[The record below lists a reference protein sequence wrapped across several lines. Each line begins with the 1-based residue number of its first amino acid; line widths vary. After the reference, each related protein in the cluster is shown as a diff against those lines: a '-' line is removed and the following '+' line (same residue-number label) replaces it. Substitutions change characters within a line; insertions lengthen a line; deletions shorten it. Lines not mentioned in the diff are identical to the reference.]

1 MSKRILI
8 VGGVAGGASAA
19 ARVRRLDEFAEI
31 IMFEKGPH
39 VSFSNCCLPNHLSGM
54 VENSDDLV
62 LMSPEQFKSQY
73 NIEARVNSEVL
84 KINRDNKTITVKNLE
99 TGEEYEEG
107 YDKLVL
113 SPGANPIVPRIEG
126 HDKDHVFTVRNVVDI
141 DKLNRYVGNGKI
153 KDIAVIGGGFIGVE
167 VAENLQLANK
177 GYNVTLV
184 EAADQI
190 MAPFDYDMVQILHKE
205 MIDKGIDLI
214 VGDGIAKIE
223 DGHIELAS
231 GKRLLAQT
239 VVMAIGV
246 RPETTLAR
254 EAGLEIGETGAIK
267 VDHNYLTNDKDI
279 YAVGDAIEVY
289 SKLTH
294 KKTRLAL
301 AGPAQRQARAA
312 ADHMYGI
319 PHRNTGVIGS
329 SCIKIFDMNA
339 ASTGLTE
346 KAAKSAG
353 IQYDFVYI
361 IPGDI
366 VGLMPGNSP
375 FHLKLIYEVPTGKI
389 LGAQAIGKGNASKR
403 IDVIA
408 AMIMMGGTLEDL
420 KELELCYAPAFSTAK
435 DPVNHA
441 ALVALNILNGV
452 FKQVPVYKVR
462 ELVENNAFIIDVREK
477 DEYEAGHLNNAI
489 NIPLSEI
496 RQRTSE
502 IPKDVPVYLHCRS
515 SQRSYNAIM
524 ALQHM
529 GYDNLYNISGSY
541 LGISY
546 HEYFNDQVTER
557 NKILTQY
564 NFN

>member
-1 MSKRILI
+1 MSKKVLVI
-8 VGGVAGGASAA
+8 GGVAGGASAA
-19 ARVRRLDEFAEI
+19 ARVRRLDESAEV
-31 IMFEKGPH
+31 IMFEKGPN

-54 VENSDDLV
+54 IENSEDLV
-62 LMSPEQFKSQY
+62 LMCPSKFKSQY
-73 NIEARVNSEVL
+73 NIEARVNSEVM
-84 KINRDNKTITVKNLE
+84 KINREAKTLTVKDLE
-99 TGEEYEEG
+99 TGKEYDES
-107 YDKLVL
+107 YDTLVL

-126 HDKDHVFTVRNVVDI
+126 FDKPNVFTVRNVVDI
-141 DKLNRYVGNGKI
+141 DKLNKYVQSDEV

-167 VAENLQLANK
+167 VAENLQLSSKDFNI
-177 GYNVTLV
+177 TLV

-205 MIDKGIDLI
+205 MIDQGIKLI
-214 VGDGIAKIE
+214 VGDGIAKVA
-223 DGHIELAS
+223 DDHIELSS
-231 GKRLLAQT
+231 GKKVPAHA

-246 RPETTLAR
+246 RPETALAK
-254 EAGLEIGETGAIK
+254 ESGLEIGETGAIL
-267 VDHNYLTNDKDI
+267 VDHNYKTNDKDI

-289 SKLTH
+289 NKLTH
-294 KKTRLAL
+294 SKSRLAL

-312 ADHMYGI
+312 ADHMYGK

-329 SCIKIFDMNA
+329 SCIQIFETKA

-346 KAAKSAG
+346 KAAQRAG
-353 IQYDFVYI
+353 IKYDFVYI
-361 IPGDI
+361 IPGDK

-375 FHLKLIYEVPTGKI
+375 LHFKLIYEVPTGII
-389 LGAQAIGKGNASKR
+389 LGAQAVGKGNVDKR

-408 AMIMMGGTLEDL
+408 TMITMGGTLEDL

-441 ALVALNILNGV
+441 ALVALNILNGD

-477 DEYEAGHLNNAI
+477 NEYAAGHLLNSV

-496 RQRTSE
+496 RERINE
-502 IPKDVPVYLHCRS
+502 IPKDVPVYMHCRS
-515 SQRSYNAIM
+515 SQRSYNALT
-524 ALQHM
+524 AVQHL
-529 GYDNLYNISGSY
+529 GYDNLVNISGSY
-541 LGISY
+541 LGICCY
-546 HEYFNDQVTER
+546 EYFNDQTTGRDKIVTE
-557 NKILTQY
+557 Y